1 MSGRMTRAAKRREEE
16 LQRKADEEYRAEKPR
31 ARTAEELARE
41 KFEQEALKQEPV
53 YKMPDDFG
61 DFDKAYEGELVE
73 EGIPDF
79 RDPEDK
85 ILDDLIDMDTE
96 ELEDIPT
103 EDLDGNPDDVV
114 LRF

>member
-1 MSGRMTRAAKRREEE
+1 MTRAAKRREEE

-85 ILDDLIDMDTE
+85 ILDDLADMDTE
-96 ELEDIPT
+96 ELEDISV
-103 EDLDGNPDDVV
+103 EGIDDPDDVV